1 MATGHRGRS
10 IVGMEEPRS
19 FTKKPVVVQAVQ
31 FDRTNGGV
39 VAKWCG
45 GWNRFE
51 EKASDPTDIAE
62 WIDIPTL
69 EGTMRADLGDW
80 IIRGVE
86 GEFYPCKPAIF
97 AKTYDLTESRDPNVP
112 NSESVDIHGQDVRSS

>member
-1 MATGHRGRS
+1 
-10 IVGMEEPRS
+10 MEEPRS
-19 FTKKPVVVQAVQ
+19 FTKKPVTIQAVQ

-45 GWNRFE
+45 GRNRLE
-51 EKASDPTDIAE
+51 ETASDPTVIAE

-86 GEFYPCKPAIF
+86 GEFYPCKPGIF
-97 AKTYDLTESRDPNVP
+97 AKTYDPTESRDPNVP
-112 NSESVDIHGQDVRSS
+112 NSESVDIHGQDIRSS